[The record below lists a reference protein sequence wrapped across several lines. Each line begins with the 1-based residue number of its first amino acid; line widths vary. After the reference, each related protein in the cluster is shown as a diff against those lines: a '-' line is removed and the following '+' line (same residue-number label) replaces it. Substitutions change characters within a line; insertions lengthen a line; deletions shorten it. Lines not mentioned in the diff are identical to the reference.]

1 MKSKHIL
8 TALVVLGLSAANS
21 FAGQAEG
28 DLVKGSGGTVY
39 LIKDGKRC
47 SIPNLAV
54 FEAKGFKEDKIIT
67 LADADLKAIPEGSV
81 VPMPYPK
88 AKDGD
93 LVKAGGASVFVIK
106 KGKRCGIPNMEVFR
120 AKGFETSKIIMISD
134 ADIEAIP
141 EGDAVE

>member
-8 TALVVLGLSAANS
+8 NALVILGLTAANS
-21 FAGQAEG
+21 FAGPVEG
-28 DLVKGSGGTVY
+28 DLVKGSGGSVY
-39 LIKDGKRC
+39 LIKAGKRC
-47 SIPNLAV
+47 LIPNPAV
-54 FEAKGFKEDKIIT
+54 FEAKGFKEEKIIT

-81 VPMPYPK
+81 VLMPYPK

-93 LVKAGGASVFVIK
+93 LVKAGGESIFVIK
-106 KGKRCGIPNMEVFR
+106 KGKRCGIPSMEVFK